1 MRKSTAILIICVLVL
16 SLYLVSSTIKEHHR
30 EVFQDDLD
38 RLELQLLESD
48 LIEQSYKIDFVEY
61 EDNKITICFDIHN
74 YTEDMEIDTDRLIT
88 SIYEQYKISDF
99 KSDVKLQEITIFDW
113 KASEDGTGGRGTGIA
128 SREYNE

>member
-1 MRKSTAILIICVLVL
+1 MRKSTAIVFTCILVL
-16 SLYLVSSTIKEHHR
+16 SLYLVSSTVKEHHR

-61 EDNKITICFDIHN
+61 EDNKIVICFDIHD
-74 YTEDMEIDTDRLIT
+74 YTEDMKIDTDRLIT
-88 SIYEQYKISDF
+88 SIYEQYRMIDF
-99 KSDVKLQEITIFDW
+99 KGNVKLQEITIFDW

-128 SREYNE
+128 SKEYNE